1 MEKKKA
7 YTCAICGKKYE
18 TIPERTKCEGAC
30 VDKQIKLEEKAKKEQ
45 QKKEQEAR
53 RLEIINTAKHAR
65 ELLVNYIND
74 YGSFEYDYSE
84 EVDDECEAEI
94 KSEATSEEAFHL
106 DDWFF
111 TSKWPH
117 YFW

>member
-1 MEKKKA
+1 M
-7 YTCAICGKKYE
+7 
-18 TIPERTKCEGAC
+18 
-30 VDKQIKLEEKAKKEQ
+30 
-45 QKKEQEAR
+45 
-53 RLEIINTAKHAR
+53 
-65 ELLVNYIND
+65 NYIND

-84 EVDDECEAEI
+84 EVDDECEAET